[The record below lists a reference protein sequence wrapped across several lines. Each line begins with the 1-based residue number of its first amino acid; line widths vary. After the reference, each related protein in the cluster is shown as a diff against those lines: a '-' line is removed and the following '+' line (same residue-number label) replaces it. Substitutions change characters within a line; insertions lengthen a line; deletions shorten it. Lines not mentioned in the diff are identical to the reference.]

1 MKVLKDFKLL
11 YLALDYYLGQK
22 ECFKVWY
29 HNQPVDFRQIEEE
42 VAVEEEE
49 AEDEERGF
57 GLFLLISAAGIPASG
72 SPAWERESSKPSLFY
87 AGLPDCRRDGET
99 DFLFGKQNLNRKS
112 GIPAFRH
119 GKGKAKKTPQSL
131 FLFSVRPL

>member
-1 MKVLKDFKLL
+1 MKDFKLL

-87 AGLPDCRRDGET
+87 AGLPD
-99 DFLFGKQNLNRKS
+99 
-112 GIPAFRH
+112 
-119 GKGKAKKTPQSL
+119 
-131 FLFSVRPL
+131 